1 MRYYITGIDTGVGKS
16 VVTGLMAA
24 FLMNRE
30 INVRT
35 AKLAQTGCEGI
46 SEDILTHRRICGV
59 SPDEDDKAGLSC
71 PYVFKFPSSPHYSA
85 SLEGK
90 IIDPDI
96 IESNFSRL
104 EKKSDVLFVEGV
116 GGLMVPLTPDY
127 TVLDYIKERVS
138 PVIVVTTPKLGSIN
152 HTLLTMKTLT
162 DTNIPVAG
170 IIYNR
175 FISENPDITES
186 TVALLKN
193 RFIRIPLVEIQSVE
207 KAKPDFTAIF
217 QARLL

>member
-1 MRYYITGIDTGVGKS
+1 M
-16 VVTGLMAA
+16 
-24 FLMNRE
+24 
-30 INVRT
+30 
-35 AKLAQTGCEGI
+35 
-46 SEDILTHRRICGV
+46 
-59 SPDEDDKAGLSC
+59 SC